1 MNTLR
6 FKGENLPGK
15 PILVAV
21 ERDLATAY
29 LRWSRLASLVPCK
42 YFVFDSRTLQI
53 VTANGGLP
61 VASHMG
67 VNLSG
72 LSHASNVIRAGKG

>member
-6 FKGENLPGK
+6 FKGENRRGK

-21 ERDLATAY
+21 ESDLATAY
-29 LRWSRLASLVPCK
+29 LRLSRLASLMPCE

-61 VASHMG
+61 VASHVG
-67 VNLSG
+67 VNLSV
-72 LSHASNVIRAGKG
+72 LSHASKCNKGR

>member
-1 MNTLR
+1 M
-6 FKGENLPGK
+6 FKGENRRGK
-15 PILVAV
+15 PILLAV
-21 ERDLATAY
+21 ERDLATAC
-29 LRWSRLASLVPCK
+29 LRLSRLASLMPCE

-61 VASHMG
+61 VASRMG

-72 LSHASNVIRAGKG
+72 LSHASNVTRVGEG

>member
-1 MNTLR
+1 MNTLM
-6 FKGENLPGK
+6 FNGENSRGK
-15 PILVAV
+15 PILLAV
-21 ERDLATAY
+21 ERDLATAC
-29 LRWSRLASLVPCK
+29 LRLGRLASVMPCE
-42 YFVFDSRTLQI
+42 YFVFGTLQI

-72 LSHASNVIRAGKG
+72 LSHASNVTRVGES